1 MAYAPIVSAEKS
13 TNGRSGISAPARG
26 IRTLR
31 RTLALA
37 TWLSPALAASWAAR
51 LFLTPRRFPRPE
63 RERAL
68 LATGEPLPREP
79 GGVAAWQWGRGPTVL
94 LVHGWEG
101 RGAQLGAFVDPL
113 VAAGFRVVTFD
124 APAHG
129 DSPGRQ
135 ATLLEFADLVA
146 ALADRVGPLHGVV
159 AHSFGAPGV
168 ALAFARGVEARA
180 AVFVAPPV
188 RMEDGARR
196 FADLLGLTA
205 EVRDGMRRYIARRV
219 GISWEE
225 IDGEALARRMTT
237 PLLVVH
243 DRDDDEVPLAAG
255 ATLAAAW
262 PGARLRCTAG
272 LGHRRVLRDAGVVQ
286 SSVDFI
292 GQFTPEARAVSDV
305 ERLVDVEGLRF

>member
-1 MAYAPIVSAEKS
+1 MTYASFVSAEKS
-13 TNGRSGISAPARG
+13 TTGRSNGNRPVRG
-26 IRTLR
+26 LATLR

-113 VAAGFRVVTFD
+113 VAAGYRVVTFD

-135 ATLLEFADLVA
+135 ATLVEFAAIIA
-146 ALADRVGPLHGVV
+146 ALADRVGPLHGIV

-180 AVFVAPPV
+180 AVFIAPPV
-188 RMEDGARR
+188 RMEEGAQR
-196 FADLLGLTA
+196 FAELLGLTP
-205 EVRDGMRRYIARRV
+205 EVRQGMRRHVARRV
-219 GISWEE
+219 GMSWEE

-286 SSVDFI
+286 AAADFFA
-292 GQFTPEARAVSDV
+292 QFSPATRVTSDL
-305 ERLVDVEGLRF
+305 ERLVDVEAVRF